1 MGLALQKPG
10 AGPDR
15 CVSLRRRPEPAFS
28 PGLRP
33 EESAGSTYSCTSSV
47 CVAMTLTRNGARM
60 TGPAHPYLGPSGET
74 GPVPAD
80 VIELIMA
87 DHRRIGRLSDVLY
100 DAARRDGGRSPDWI
114 PGHVWQRLA
123 DLLVIHTRAEEQIC
137 YLSMFGSGARAAEQM
152 RDSVA
157 DHDDI
162 REVIGEASVQSVG
175 SVPWW
180 RAVRTVIA
188 VSAEH
193 LEREERDILP
203 GCLLELTMSRRKELG
218 GQWCAFIAAWRRD
231 DATPLPPQGSPAG
244 GSMSS

>member
-1 MGLALQKPG
+1 
-10 AGPDR
+10 
-15 CVSLRRRPEPAFS
+15 
-28 PGLRP
+28 
-33 EESAGSTYSCTSSV
+33 
-47 CVAMTLTRNGARM
+47 M
-60 TGPAHPYLGPSGET
+60 TGSAHPYLGPSGET

-100 DAARRDGGRSPDWI
+100 DAARQDGGRGPDWM

-123 DLLVIHTRAEEQIC
+123 DLLVMHTQAEEQIC
-137 YLSMFGSGARAAEQM
+137 YLSMFGSGAGAAERM

-162 REVIGEASVQSVG
+162 RAVIGEASVQPVG

-180 RAVRTVIA
+180 RAVRTAIA

-193 LEREERDILP
+193 LEREERYILP

-218 GQWCAFIAAWRRD
+218 GQWCAFIAAWRRG
-231 DATPLPPQGSPAG
+231 AAPKTYP
-244 GSMSS
+244 